1 MTRRIKLHNLPSIR
15 RLPRYLHLL
24 KRMEQRGETHVSAPK
39 IADVLGLAGIQVRK
53 DLALTGI
60 VGKPRVGYEV
70 GALIESIVSH
80 LGWDQTRQAV
90 LVGAGSLGTAL
101 LGYGGFTNFGLR
113 IVRAFD
119 TSPAIVNKTIHNIP
133 VCPLHELGPFIEE
146 HHIRIGILTVSPAAA
161 QSVTDTMVAAGI
173 RAIWNFVPAPLTVPD
188 RVIIQNEDLAC
199 GLSVLS
205 LKLDIARS
213 DDQND

>member
-24 KRMEQRGETHVSAPK
+24 KRLQQQGVAYVSAPK

-70 GALIESIVSH
+70 SALVEAIVSH

-113 IVRAFD
+113 IVSAFD
-119 TSPAIVNKTIHNIP
+119 ASPTLINREIHGITIRP
-133 VCPLHELGPFIEE
+133 AHELGPFIEKNA
-146 HHIRIGILTVSPAAA
+146 IRIGILTVSPAAA
-161 QSVTDTMVAAGI
+161 QSVTDTMVNAGI
-173 RAIWNFVPAPLTVPD
+173 RAIWNFVPAPLTVPE

-205 LKLDIARS
+205 LKLDIARTEAEK
-213 DDQND
+213 